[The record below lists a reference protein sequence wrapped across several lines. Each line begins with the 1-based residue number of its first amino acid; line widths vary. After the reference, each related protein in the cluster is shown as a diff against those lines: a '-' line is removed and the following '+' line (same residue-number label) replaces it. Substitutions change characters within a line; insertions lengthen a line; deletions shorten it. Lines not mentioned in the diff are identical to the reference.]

1 LIRKLILNKG
11 YSNQDGFSFQEESIY
26 KKLKFKRHI
35 YNNKIKRNTI
45 FITTFVEFGCES
57 FFPHYIVPEV
67 ASSNKEYHIV
77 VVGWFGRE
85 FYYKHLVDEFWELD
99 NEFGSLRNLSRAL
112 QHNSKTLFSLEKLLE
127 TYGVV
132 IKSDTVAKNLFKYY
146 CFDCKKTNENTRR
159 ANVCQSC
166 LSKNIRQALFYD
178 VERFHSLYKEL
189 PEPNNSSVGF
199 LKNKMPENAVAI
211 FARNR
216 KAYGRNLGS
225 EFYIKLINLLKN
237 MGYNPIWIGEPC
249 STLSCPDESIIDFTK
264 DANIKDMEKTLSIL
278 KKCKFSIQFWTA
290 STRLSI
296 IAKIKY
302 ILIESPDQI
311 YGHGQE
317 GQRLRL
323 FNKNKELQKLLL
335 CNYNSF
341 VENEDRSLMFIEK
354 CIEDFLVNNNR
365 EDMIGAVDNEDY
377 VRGLIYARS
386 R

>member
-1 LIRKLILNKG
+1 
-11 YSNQDGFSFQEESIY
+11 
-26 KKLKFKRHI
+26 
-35 YNNKIKRNTI
+35 
-45 FITTFVEFGCES
+45 
-57 FFPHYIVPEV
+57 
-67 ASSNKEYHIV
+67 
-77 VVGWFGRE
+77 
-85 FYYKHLVDEFWELD
+85 
-99 NEFGSLRNLSRAL
+99 
-112 QHNSKTLFSLEKLLE
+112 
-127 TYGVV
+127 
-132 IKSDTVAKNLFKYY
+132 
-146 CFDCKKTNENTRR
+146 
-159 ANVCQSC
+159 
-166 LSKNIRQALFYD
+166 
-178 VERFHSLYKEL
+178 
-189 PEPNNSSVGF
+189 
-199 LKNKMPENAVAI
+199 
-211 FARNR
+211 
-216 KAYGRNLGS
+216 
-225 EFYIKLINLLKN
+225 
-237 MGYNPIWIGEPC
+237 
-249 STLSCPDESIIDFTK
+249 LSCPDESIIDFTK